1 MYSPECP
8 LYGAFNPQIADCIFI
23 IISNV
28 LSSVQYW
35 VRFVSEL
42 VRTVRVLVIA
52 RLLASSLLSQYQL
65 IVWGHKIRYINPFK
79 KGMNR
84 RKQVD

>member
-1 MYSPECP
+1 M
-8 LYGAFNPQIADCIFI
+8 
-23 IISNV
+23 
-28 LSSVQYW
+28 QYW